1 MSKLIEY
8 LESIEIL
15 SQEQLFDYVGNND
28 IATLNSL
35 VLYIRKLINKDYKLS
50 MYTPFVFVP
59 NGDISGTGGCDE
71 ISCRM
76 SRAEKFAVFSAL
88 YADKVYIQLQFITSE
103 HYEFIDID
111 EVEQDEELYTNY
123 VMNLLKD
130 LIIILVYSELIK
142 NDIVIIT
149 PSHRMLCQD
158 CFQKEVLGN
167 NILDLSALKKD
178 YINKSEVYLKDFD
191 NATNEAE
198 VSINNIDEFFPDHE
212 LFWCIT
218 NPDEIAVLKKEH
230 VGKPIKNEQFCK
242 QFIESFIEEE
252 IVSAMYT
259 TKYCNDQNAKL
270 ITNKLSDAMFLS
282 LDKRNKNDIENIK
295 RQTQILPEYDLLMPQ
310 NISIKDVIRLRQE
323 ENEAFNK
330 YRIALNKAVK
340 EQHSTSNVTDWY
352 KIYDDIVYPEI
363 NNLDLKIKQIKNG
376 RLNRF
381 FGTMAVVTTAL
392 VANRFGNIINP
403 DLFANIPNIT
413 AFATTVGAAGVN
425 VILDKSS
432 TKKADLQNNDF
443 FFLWKLQKQNK
454 NKKFTS

>member
-8 LESIEIL
+8 LENIDIL
-15 SQEQLFDYVGNND
+15 SQEQLFDYVDNND

-35 VLYIRKLINKDYKLS
+35 VLYIRKLINEDYKHS
-50 MYTPFVFVP
+50 TYTPFVFVP

-71 ISCRM
+71 ITCSM

-88 YADKVYIQLQFITSE
+88 YADKVYIQLQFITNE
-103 HYEFIDID
+103 HYELIDID
-111 EVEQDEELYTNY
+111 EVEQDERLYGNY
-123 VMNLLKD
+123 IMRVLKD
-130 LIIILVYSELIK
+130 LSIILVYSELIK

-167 NILDLSALKKD
+167 NVLDLSALKKD
-178 YINKSEVYLKDFD
+178 YINKSKVYLRDFD
-191 NATNEAE
+191 NENNEAE
-198 VSINNIDEFFPDHE
+198 ISINNIDEFFPDHE
-212 LFWCIT
+212 LFWCVT
-218 NPDEIAVLKKEH
+218 DPDEIAVLKKEH
-230 VGKPIKNEQFCK
+230 VGKPIKNKQFCQ
-242 QFIESFIEEE
+242 QFIESFIEDE
-252 IVSAMYT
+252 IASALYT

-282 LDKRNKNDIENIK
+282 MDKRNKNDIENIK
-295 RQTQILPEYDLLMPQ
+295 RQTQILPEYDLLMLQ

-330 YRIALNKAVK
+330 YRIALNNAVK

-363 NNLDLKIKQIKNG
+363 NNLNLKIKQIKNG

-381 FGTMAVVTTAL
+381 FGTMVVVTTAL
-392 VANRFGNIINP
+392 VANRFGNMINP
-403 DLFANIPNIT
+403 DLFANITNIT
-413 AFATTVGAAGVN
+413 SFATTVGAAGVN

-443 FFLWKLQKQNK
+443 FFLWKLQKKNK
-454 NKKFTS
+454 NKS